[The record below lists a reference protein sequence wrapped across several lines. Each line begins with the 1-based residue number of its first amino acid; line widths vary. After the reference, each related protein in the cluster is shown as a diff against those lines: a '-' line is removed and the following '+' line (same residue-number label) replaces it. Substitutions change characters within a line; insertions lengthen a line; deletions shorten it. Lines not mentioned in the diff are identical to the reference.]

1 MFESFKRDSSFFCIF
16 LIIPVMPP
24 VILTVYYYVVKI
36 NIIVTV
42 KYKRMTEKN
51 INLQNMEENT
61 FNLSRFLSL
70 SGIASRRKCAD
81 IVKAGLVQIN
91 GQTVTEPG
99 CRVNAADKVVYDGRP
114 VRIEQRI
121 YIMLN
126 KPRGYVCT
134 NDDPH
139 AEKRA
144 FDLVEID
151 GIRLFSAGRLDKDSE
166 GLLIITNDGDYA
178 MQLSHPRYEIFKTYL
193 VKTDTAIQAD
203 ELDRL
208 RQGIIDDGER
218 LLPRKIE
225 EIGSCL
231 YRFILNEGKK
241 REIRRMIAAA
251 GRKTVS
257 LQRISVGALKLG
269 ELESGK
275 WRFLS
280 EAEVK
285 LSLRPGFS
293 GQ

>member
-1 MFESFKRDSSFFCIF
+1 
-16 LIIPVMPP
+16 MPP
-24 VILTVYYYVVKI
+24 AILTVYYYVAKI
-36 NIIVTV
+36 SAIVTA
-42 KYKRMTEKN
+42 KDEIMTEKSK
-51 INLQNMEENT
+51 NLQDTEENT

-81 IVKAGLVQIN
+81 IVKAGLVRIN

-99 CRVNAADKVVYDGRP
+99 CRVNPDDEVIYDGRP

-139 AEKRA
+139 AKKRA
-144 FDLVEID
+144 FDLIKID
-151 GIRLFSAGRLDKDSE
+151 GARLFSAGRLDKDSE

-178 MQLSHPRYEIFKTYL
+178 MLLTHPRHEIFKTYL
-193 VKTDTAIQAD
+193 VTTDAPIPAA
-203 ELDRL
+203 ELNRL
-208 RQGIIDDGER
+208 RGGIVDDGER
-218 LLPRKIE
+218 LLPQKIE
-225 EIGSCL
+225 EAGSCL

-241 REIRRMIAAA
+241 REIRRMIAAV
-251 GRKTVS
+251 GRKTVT
-257 LQRISVGALKLG
+257 LQRISVGALTLG
-269 ELESGK
+269 GLESGK

-285 LSLRPGFS
+285 LSLLSGFS
-293 GQ
+293 KP

>member
-1 MFESFKRDSSFFCIF
+1 MRLIFFCIF
-16 LIIPVMPP
+16 LTIIIRSP
-24 VILTVYYYVVKI
+24 VISNVYYYVAKKD
-36 NIIVTV
+36 IISYT
-42 KYKRMTEKN
+42 KNKRMTEKSTN
-51 INLQNMEENT
+51 TFNPEERT

-70 SGIASRRKCAD
+70 SGVASRRKCAD
-81 IVKAGLVQIN
+81 IVKSGLVQIN

-99 CRVNAADKVVYDGRP
+99 CRVNAGDDVLYDGRP

-126 KPRGYVCT
+126 KPAGYVCT

-144 FDLVEID
+144 FDLIKID
-151 GIRLFSAGRLDKDSE
+151 GARLFSAGRLDKDSE

-178 MQLSHPRYEIFKTYL
+178 MQLTHPRYEIFKTYL
-193 VKTDTAIQAD
+193 VETDGAISAG
-203 ELDRL
+203 ELNRL
-208 RQGIIDDGER
+208 RHGIIDDGEQ
-218 LLPRKIE
+218 LMPQKIE
-225 EIGSCL
+225 ETGSCM

-241 REIRRMIAAA
+241 REIRRMVAAA

-257 LQRISVGALKLG
+257 LQRISIGSLKLG
-269 ELESGK
+269 ELESGQ

-285 LSLRPGFS
+285 LSLLPGFS
-293 GQ
+293 KL